1 MPGRPVPTAIRSFQ
15 SAIGPVVAAASPRGV
30 LSLRLGAAGAEGP
43 QDLLVE
49 LQREVTAFLAGRLN
63 DFSVPLD
70 PTGLSPFRVEAYH
83 ATMQIPYGRTR
94 SYAWLGAQ
102 VGSSARA
109 AGMAMAGCPYLLLVP
124 CQRVIKADG
133 SLGGFGG
140 REDLKVWLL
149 DLERRHARR
158 SGPRAGRRRRSAA

>member
-1 MPGRPVPTAIRSFQ
+1 MPARPAPTAIRSFQ
-15 SAIGPVVAAASPRGV
+15 AAIGTMVAAASPRGL
-30 LSLRLGAAGAEGP
+30 LSLRLGAASTGGSQE
-43 QDLLVE
+43 LLGV
-49 LQREVTAFLAGRLN
+49 LQREVEAFLAGRLKE
-63 DFSVPLD
+63 FSVPLD

-83 ATMQIPYGRTR
+83 HTMQIPYGQTR

-102 VGSSARA
+102 IGSSARA
-109 AGMAMAGCPYLLLVP
+109 AGMAMAGCPYLLLIP

-149 DLERRHARR
+149 DLERGQSRR
-158 SGPRAGRRRRSAA
+158 SGGQTARGRGRGF